1 MTKRTIWLAG
11 IVAALALSGCTTTS
25 GGEGGD
31 GGDSAEAGG
40 GGDRTFTVA
49 GPYATETLDPHGAA
63 AGAIGTSHAASAI
76 FSRLIRPDSEGELQP
91 DLAETWEANDAG
103 TEWTFELRD
112 DVAFS
117 DGTPVTS
124 AEVVASFDRLI
135 ELAGPVAGNFEG
147 VTATAPDDYT
157 VTFTSETPII
167 IGRIALL
174 YVTKADVT
182 DDSFTEPIGS
192 GPYVV
197 EDFGPSD
204 VLRLTPNVD
213 YYGEVPTVQQL
224 EYRWIPEV
232 STRLTAL
239 QTGEID
245 ATWGIPDDQVEALKD
260 NDDLTVENTPTTSVV
275 TMWFNSSR
283 PAFQSAEV
291 RNAIWSAVEFETI
304 IESLFPETGT
314 LSDSIVAPNVLG
326 YAPQEAKEY
335 DPAGAKS
342 ALEAAG
348 FDFSQTYQIQY
359 SGSEYSQFIQ
369 AVASDLA
376 EIGVNVEPTQKEPAV
391 FLEDLLA
398 LNWDIN
404 FQALGT
410 AAFDSATNTGR
421 LYPCAANRNGYCN
434 PQLDEIL
441 ANAGSTT
448 DTDERVELYTQAD
461 KIIWDDAVGMY
472 PMLLNATYVWRSD
485 VTGFVPDPLLQPN
498 LATVGFE

>member
-1 MTKRTIWLAG
+1 MKKRSLWLAG
-11 IVAALALSGCTTTS
+11 VVAGALAITGCTTTT
-25 GGEGGD
+25 
-31 GGDSAEAGG
+31 GG
-40 GGDRTFTVA
+40 GGDDGGGGGGGGDGIFAVA
-49 GPYATETLDPHGAA
+49 GPYAIETLDPHGAA
-63 AGAIGTSHAASAI
+63 AGAIGTSHAASTI
-76 FSRLIRPDSEGELQP
+76 FSRLIKPDSAGELQP
-91 DLAETWEANDAG
+91 DLAETWESNDSG

-112 DVAFS
+112 DAEFS

-124 AEVVASFDRLI
+124 ADVVASFDRLI
-135 ELAGPVAGNFEG
+135 ALAGPVAGNFNG
-147 VTATAPDDYT
+147 VAVTAPDEHT
-157 VTFTSETPII
+157 VVFASENPII
-167 IGRIALL
+167 LGRIALL

-197 EDFGPSD
+197 ESFSPSD
-204 VLRLTPNVD
+204 ELKLTPNES
-213 YYGEVPTVQQL
+213 YYGEVPKVEEL
-224 EYRWIPEV
+224 DYRWIPEV

-245 ATWGIPDDQVEALKD
+245 ATWGIPDDQVPALRD
-260 NDDLTVENTPTTSVV
+260 NGDLTVEATPTTSVV

-291 RNAIWSAVEFETI
+291 RNAIWSAVDFESI
-304 IESLFPETGT
+304 IASLFPETGT

-335 DPAGAKS
+335 DPEGAKA
-342 ALEAAG
+342 ALEEAG

-434 PQLDEIL
+434 PELDEIL
-441 ANAGSTT
+441 AAAGSTT
-448 DTDERVELYTQAD
+448 DTDERIELYSQAD
-461 KIIWDDAVGMY
+461 EIIWDDAVGMY
-472 PMLLNATYVWRSD
+472 PMLLNATYAWRSD
-485 VTGFVPDPLLQPN
+485 VTGFVPDPLLQPD
-498 LATVGFE
+498 LSTVGFE